1 MKSKAKKTLRYSVS
15 SALAL
20 ALVWF
25 AFKKVDWS
33 VFLLDLRMT
42 RWGYIVLFAVSSVMA
57 VVLRMLRWRK
67 MLKPV
72 CKDVPA
78 IDTWDASNIG
88 SLVNIVLPGAGEFIR
103 CGAVART
110 GLPFGNVFGTI
121 VMERVWDLLAVAVLI
136 MAALL
141 CKWSR
146 FEGFFMD
153 NIWTPLSG
161 KFSVSLWVLLAAAC
175 VLFAA
180 GLWAIF
186 RLRERNALCGKIVN
200 GVRSLFQGF
209 ASFAGMEHKW
219 AFGAYTVGI
228 WGLYVLM
235 SFFVLKSVPAI
246 SSLNFS
252 DTLFISAIGNIASV
266 IPVPG
271 GIGAYH
277 YLVALTLSTLYGAAW
292 ETGILFAT
300 LSHELHAIL
309 ILLLG
314 TLSYICMT
322 LRRKKK

>member
-1 MKSKAKKTLRYSVS
+1 MTSKAKKILKYSVT
-15 SALAL
+15 SALAPV
-20 ALVWF
+20 LVWF
-25 AFKKVDWS
+25 AFKEVDWR
-33 VFLLDLRMT
+33 VFFSDLSLT
-42 RWGYIVLFAVSSVMA
+42 RWGYIALFAVSAVMA

-67 MLKPV
+67 MLKPI

-78 IDTWDASNIG
+78 IDAWDASNIG
-88 SLVNIVLPGAGEFIR
+88 SLVNVVLPGAGEFIR
-103 CGAVART
+103 CGAVAGP
-110 GLPFGNVFGTI
+110 GLPYGKAFGTI
-121 VMERVWDLLAVAVLI
+121 VMERAWDLLAVAVLI
-136 MAALL
+136 VAALL
-141 CKWSR
+141 CGWSR
-146 FEGFFMD
+146 FGSFFME
-153 NIWTPLSG
+153 NVWTPLAG
-161 KFSVSLWVLLAAAC
+161 RFSVSLWLLLAAAC
-175 VLFAA
+175 VIFAA

-186 RLRERNALCGKIVN
+186 HFRERNTLCGKVVS

-252 DTLFISAIGNIASV
+252 DALFISAIGNIASV

-277 YLVALTLSTLYGAAW
+277 YLVALTLSNLYGAAW